1 MRATKTLAA
10 GVTVA
15 VAIAAAM
22 VVHQQPA
29 APHSVA
35 QHSMMN
41 HGQPP
46 SAIEAAAMERLQ
58 AAPVPG
64 SEFRAECLSSHR
76 AGDDPIVFP
85 GQSGASH
92 IHEFY
97 GNTTTNASSTLQS
110 LRLGGTNCDPVADK
124 SAYWT
129 PTLYQNGV
137 PVAPER
143 VTIYLDFPT
152 CWDGVRLDSPNHKDH
167 MAFPAGATC
176 PATHPVV
183 VPRLEFLITYPVNGG
198 GLTLAGTRNGTLVTT
213 APGYTF
219 HGDFLNAGSWRY
231 CVERVP
237 SEGVRAVSAVTS
249 LGVGRRCRCRS
260 RRRSP

>member
-1 MRATKTLAA
+1 MRGKKTLAA
-10 GVTVA
+10 GVTLA
-15 VAIAAAM
+15 VAIAAAI

-29 APHSVA
+29 SQAA
-35 QHSMMN
+35 AMDHSMMN

-46 SAIEAAAMERLQ
+46 SAVEAAAMERLQ

-64 SEFRAECLSSHR
+64 SEFRAECRSSHR

-85 GQSGASH
+85 GQAGASH

-97 GNTTTNASSTLQS
+97 GNTTTNAGSTLQS

-143 VTIYLDFPT
+143 LTIYYQGIT
-152 CWDGVRLDSPNHKDH
+152 DH
-167 MAFPAGATC
+167 THATAYPHGLRYVIGNAASTTASR
-176 PATHPVV
+176 PATSAARTATPSSSRARV
-183 VPRLEFLITYPVNGG
+183 VPRLPSPAPPSPARYYLATLSIAGAAMMTGSPNLLKTE
-198 GLTLAGTRNGTLVTT
+198 LTWS
-213 APGYTF
+213 APW
-219 HGDFLNAGSWRY
+219 S
-231 CVERVP
+231 
-237 SEGVRAVSAVTS
+237 
-249 LGVGRRCRCRS
+249 
-260 RRRSP
+260 